1 MLSVAMEEVIGKLEV
16 HAAYCAKIKDKSG
29 QIVPFLFNRAQR
41 HVHEKLEEQKRTLG
55 RVRALVLKGRQ
66 QGISTYIGERFYH
79 QVSTRGLSA
88 FVVAHEDKATSN
100 LYEMVKRYQDHN
112 PLAPSTKATNAKEL
126 VFAVLDCGYKLAT
139 AGTKDVGRSNT
150 AQLLHG
156 SEFGFWS
163 NAQQHL
169 AGLGNT
175 IADMADTEIILESTG
190 NGVGNA
196 FHLMWQEAEAG
207 RGDYI
212 AIFVPWFWQDEYRAQ
227 PKADL
232 QLSQDDIKYQQA
244 YGLDLEQMQWRA
256 SKIASYGQGYE
267 WLFDQEYP
275 ATAALAFQSS
285 TVNPLIN
292 PSDVM
297 AAVNSASA
305 EMNAPLIIGCDPAGD
320 GVNDADRTAIC
331 FRRGRTV
338 FRMEYH
344 QGLDTMQIAGLL
356 GEYDREFKPDGIIID
371 KGGLGAGVYDRLNE
385 LNVPVIGINNAQ
397 RATDSERYE
406 NIRAEMW
413 WLMKEWFED
422 HPCRIP
428 NNAALISDLTA
439 PQPTVSSNGRKM
451 LEKKEH
457 MKARQVRSPDGGD
470 AMALT
475 FAMPVGYRDP
485 SRGAKPTRNKP
496 APTSAGY

>member
-1 MLSVAMEEVIGKLEV
+1 
-16 HAAYCAKIKDKSG
+16 
-29 QIVPFLFNRAQR
+29 
-41 HVHEKLEEQKRTLG
+41 
-55 RVRALVLKGRQ
+55 
-66 QGISTYIGERFYH
+66 
-79 QVSTRGLSA
+79 
-88 FVVAHEDKATSN
+88 
-100 LYEMVKRYQDHN
+100 
-112 PLAPSTKATNAKEL
+112 
-126 VFAVLDCGYKLAT
+126 
-139 AGTKDVGRSNT
+139 
-150 AQLLHG
+150 
-156 SEFGFWS
+156 
-163 NAQQHL
+163 
-169 AGLGNT
+169 
-175 IADMADTEIILESTG
+175 
-190 NGVGNA
+190 
-196 FHLMWQEAEAG
+196 MWQEAEAG

-475 FAMPVGYRDP
+475 FAMPVSYRDP